1 MKNPND
7 VKQAQEIKNQAVDK
21 IINDFA
27 QDLNLYEV
35 DKTSLYFKSDKT
47 MQESIDKYT
56 YNFFKQRYDSQ
67 VKTNPYIAR
76 MPFEKFLDFDVPDDV
91 FKRMIYV
98 DGAENSPANLW
109 MQTFNEDSNAMKQS
123 ALKEYKKVQGKLT
136 GG

>member
-56 YNFFKQRYDSQ
+56 YNFF
-67 VKTNPYIAR
+67 
-76 MPFEKFLDFDVPDDV
+76 LL
-91 FKRMIYV
+91 IY
-98 DGAENSPANLW
+98 
-109 MQTFNEDSNAMKQS
+109 
-123 ALKEYKKVQGKLT
+123 
-136 GG
+136 